1 MTHAAGRGGRIAV
14 GAETLGDRIRISVTE
29 DDRDSGGFPA
39 DGFDELRTRL
49 VDLYGEKAQLSIGTA
64 TMSRRTIALEIPAE
78 MNEPATATGA

>member
-1 MTHAAGRGGRIAV
+1 MTPAAGFD
-14 GAETLGDRIRISVTE
+14 EL
-29 DDRDSGGFPA
+29 
-39 DGFDELRTRL
+39 DELRTRL